1 MWKLPTKSNRRRSV
15 LQCVQSRQKRIW
27 CSSFEFLLYSKVMAS
42 PNAYSYPRLLKDPL
56 LKQTLPSPPFHSPS
70 SVSLEPNC
78 LREKEQREK
87 EEREL
92 KFSRGDA
99 PSQPQSRS
107 KSCSPLLCCD
117 VNRFKGKYPQASNR
131 EAPGA
136 PNRGGSEPLSSPPVW
151 GLHTGPL
158 AVPDESAAWGRISTT
173 QKLNRKMDSTLHVYV
188 HLCVLEWERECNG
201 VESERVKVEVTAV
214 PILSSLTC
222 LLLYLCLS
230 RWHLSSLLMENSAA
244 LLSLLCPVELAAL
257 PPQCILYQ
265 SGIWVILISRL
276 LAIPFRK

>member
-15 LQCVQSRQKRIW
+15 LQCVQSRQKGIW

-42 PNAYSYPRLLKDPL
+42 PNAYSYPRLLKYPL

-136 PNRGGSEPLSSPPVW
+136 PNRGGSEPLSSPPGW
-151 GLHTGPL
+151 GLHTQVPWQSRTSPL
-158 AVPDESAAWGRISTT
+158 REAES
-173 QKLNRKMDSTLHVYV
+173 QQHRKWIERWIAPCMCMFI
-188 HLCVLEWERECNG
+188 CVSLSEREN
-201 VESERVKVEVTAV
+201 VMV
-214 PILSSLTC
+214 
-222 LLLYLCLS
+222 
-230 RWHLSSLLMENSAA
+230 
-244 LLSLLCPVELAAL
+244 
-257 PPQCILYQ
+257 
-265 SGIWVILISRL
+265 
-276 LAIPFRK
+276 

>member
-42 PNAYSYPRLLKDPL
+42 PNAYSYPRLLKYPL

-92 KFSRGDA
+92 KFSRSDA

-117 VNRFKGKYPQASNR
+117 VNRPGLKGNIHRLLTERLQGPLTEGAVNHCLPLQSEASTQVPWQSRTSPLR
-131 EAPGA
+131 EAESQQHRKWIERWIA
-136 PNRGGSEPLSSPPVW
+136 PCMCMFICVSLS
-151 GLHTGPL
+151 
-158 AVPDESAAWGRISTT
+158 
-173 QKLNRKMDSTLHVYV
+173 
-188 HLCVLEWERECNG
+188 EREN
-201 VESERVKVEVTAV
+201 VMV
-214 PILSSLTC
+214 
-222 LLLYLCLS
+222 
-230 RWHLSSLLMENSAA
+230 
-244 LLSLLCPVELAAL
+244 
-257 PPQCILYQ
+257 
-265 SGIWVILISRL
+265 
-276 LAIPFRK
+276 